1 MQDRMGLHLPIK
13 PNGNGSQ
20 MGEAHVCQILR
31 VEKCRPN
38 IHILAILRQAN
49 FPFQQRIAFSYVLL
63 LNISHAPHLLDIP
76 RLEIFQVI
84 DEMDR
89 FVSPSTLASDLPA
102 KIHTKSL
109 GDLTEGRELGHIED
123 EWRHP

>member
-1 MQDRMGLHLPIK
+1 MGTAAK
-13 PNGNGSQ
+13 W
-20 MGEAHVCQILR
+20 ERLR
-31 VEKCRPN
+31 VEKCL
-38 IHILAILRQAN
+38 HILAILRHAN
-49 FPFQQRIAFSYVLL
+49 FPFQQLQRIAFSYVLL

-76 RLEIFQVI
+76 LLDIFQVI
-84 DEMDR
+84 DEMGR

-123 EWRHP
+123 ERRHP